1 MSHSPASADQS
12 IIWVLTGDRVGDNLQ
27 MLHAAEALRRPYK
40 VKSLKILPRF
50 ASGRLP
56 VEASIRFLDPSSD
69 PLGPPWPDLCLAIG
83 RHLSM
88 AALWIKAQ
96 SGGTTRIA
104 LFNLPK
110 GRHDDFDLIVVPGI
124 YRQMDSPKICRIR
137 FPLATF
143 PGNVIAAARQ
153 SYEDQLGTMARP
165 LNVFLVGGPQPT
177 HRLDAGIAE
186 AMFARIKTG
195 CGAAG
200 SVFVST
206 SRRTPPAV
214 TAALERSL
222 RPQDRIY
229 RWSPNAVANPYAGLL
244 AHGDVF
250 IVTDDSLSMMT
261 EVARLGKPLVIAET
275 PQPWRWIATRLQ
287 SIGLGRPK
295 DIRLAARDLVESGHA
310 VWLGDTPRTPR
321 FPLPDETAKVVARLI
336 DLLPRR

>member
-12 IIWVLTGDRVGDNLQ
+12 IIWVLTGDRVGDNIQ
-27 MLHAAEALRRPYK
+27 VLHAAEALRQPYK
-40 VKSLKILPRF
+40 VKSLKIMPRF
-50 ASGRLP
+50 ASGRLR
-56 VEASIRFLDPSSD
+56 VEASIRHLDPSSD

-83 RHLSM
+83 RQMSM
-88 AALWIKAQ
+88 VALWIKAQ
-96 SGGTTRIA
+96 SGGATRIA

-110 GRHDDFDLIVVPGI
+110 GRHDDFDLIVVPGV
-124 YRQMDSPKICRIR
+124 YRSLDSPKVCRIK

-143 PGNVIAAARQ
+143 PGHAITAARQ

-165 LNVFLVGGPQPT
+165 LNVFLVGGPLPT

-200 SVFVST
+200 SIFVST
-206 SRRTPPAV
+206 SRRTPLAV
-214 TAALERSL
+214 TTALERSL

-229 RWSPNAVANPYAGLL
+229 RWSPDAVANPYAGLL

-275 PQPWRWIATRLQ
+275 PQPFRLLEI
-287 SIGLGRPK
+287 SLRKFGLGRPK
-295 DIRLAARDLVESGHA
+295 NMRLANQMLLDSGHA
-310 VWLGDTPRTPR
+310 VRLGEMLRNPPC
-321 FPLPDETAKVVARLI
+321 PLPDETHVVVERLEE
-336 DLLPRR
+336 LLN

>member
-12 IIWVLTGDRVGDNLQ
+12 IIWVLTGDRVGDNIQ
-27 MLHAAEALRRPYK
+27 VLHAAEALRQPYK
-40 VKSLKILPRF
+40 VKSLKIMPRF
-50 ASGRLP
+50 ASGRLR
-56 VEASIRFLDPSSD
+56 VEASIRHLDPSSD

-83 RHLSM
+83 RQMSM
-88 AALWIKAQ
+88 VALWIKAQ
-96 SGGTTRIA
+96 SGGATRIA

-110 GRHDDFDLIVVPGI
+110 GRHDDFDLIVVPGV
-124 YRQMDSPKICRIR
+124 YRSLDSPKVCRIK

-143 PGNVIAAARQ
+143 PGHAITAARQ

-165 LNVFLVGGPQPT
+165 LNVFLVGGPLPT

-200 SVFVST
+200 SIFVST
-206 SRRTPPAV
+206 SRRTPLAV
-214 TAALERSL
+214 TTALERSL

-229 RWSPNAVANPYAGLL
+229 RWSPDAVANPYAGLL

-275 PQPWRWIATRLQ
+275 PQPFRLLET
-287 SIGLGRPK
+287 SLRKFGLGRPK
-295 DIRLAARDLVESGHA
+295 NMRLANQMLLDSGHA
-310 VWLGDTPRTPR
+310 VRLGEMLRNPPC
-321 FPLPDETAKVVARLI
+321 PLPDETHVVVERLEE
-336 DLLPRR
+336 LLN

>member
-27 MLHAAEALRRPYK
+27 VLHAAEALRRPYK

-96 SGGTTRIA
+96 SGGTTRVA

-110 GRHDDFDLIVVPGI
+110 GRHDDFDLIVVPGV
-124 YRQMDSPKICRIR
+124 YRSLDSPKVCRIK

-143 PGNVIAAARQ
+143 PGHAITAARQ

-165 LNVFLVGGPQPT
+165 LNVFLVGGPLPT

-200 SVFVST
+200 SIFVST
-206 SRRTPPAV
+206 SRRTPLAV
-214 TAALERSL
+214 TTALERSL

-229 RWSPNAVANPYAGLL
+229 RWSPDAVANPYAGLL

-275 PQPWRWIATRLQ
+275 PQPFRLLEI
-287 SIGLGRPK
+287 SLRKFGLGRPK
-295 DIRLAARDLVESGHA
+295 NMRLANQMLLDSGHA
-310 VWLGDTPRTPR
+310 VRLGEMLRNPPC
-321 FPLPDETAKVVARLI
+321 PLPDETHVVVERLEE
-336 DLLPRR
+336 LLN